1 MATDPTK
8 IEEQR
13 GLYGEPVGDLVRRVM
28 EQVGLTQSA
37 VASVL
42 GLSPAML
49 SQLMSGH
56 RVKIGNPQALARL
69 QSLLALADE
78 ASSLTRDATTQ
89 RLDEIRQSRGTLTTT
104 QMSTTATPD
113 PATVVRTVLRAVASG
128 RDLERA
134 ADALDDVVPELAE
147 VIRAYGT
154 GSAHDAQR
162 HLASIAH
169 LL

>member
-1 MATDPTK
+1 MTTDPGK

-13 GLYGEPVGDLVRRVM
+13 SLYGEPVGALVRRVM

-78 ASSLTRDATTQ
+78 ASSLTRDVTTR
-89 RLDEIRQSRGTLTTT
+89 RLDEIKQSRATLTTT
-104 QMSTTATPD
+104 QMSTTAAPD
-113 PATVVRTVLRAVASG
+113 PAALVRTVLRAVASG

-134 ADALDDVVPELAE
+134 ADVLDDVVPELAQL
-147 VIRAYGT
+147 IRAYGT
-154 GSAHDAQR
+154 GSPRDAAR
-162 HLASIAH
+162 HMASIAH